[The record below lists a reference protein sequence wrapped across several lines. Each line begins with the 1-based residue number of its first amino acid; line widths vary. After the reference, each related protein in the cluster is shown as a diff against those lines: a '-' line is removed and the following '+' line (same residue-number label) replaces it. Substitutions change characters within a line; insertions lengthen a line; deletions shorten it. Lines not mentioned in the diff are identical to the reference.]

1 MTSVVSICNLALANV
16 GKPDIQ
22 DINEASAEAVACKK
36 FYAQARDTLLQSYP
50 WRFAQATEAL
60 AEVTNTK
67 PDRWGYA
74 YQRPTDCLKLRR
86 VTDSYDLDYLPDDG
100 VSVIGGGF
108 AYAIEGD
115 TVFCSISPAYLVYTQ
130 RLEDPT
136 RYPPLFVEALSWHLA
151 VKLAMPLTRDPK
163 VRADAY
169 QLAVQTM
176 GQAGVSDA
184 NEVRQVD
191 DAPSRAIEGR

>member
-1 MTSVVSICNLALANV
+1 MSSVISICNLALASI

-22 DINEASAEAVACKK
+22 DIDEASAEAQACKK
-36 FYAQARDTLLQSYP
+36 FYEQARDTLLQSYP
-50 WRFAQATEAL
+50 WRFAQTTAAL
-60 AEVTNTK
+60 AEVVNVKTN
-67 PDRWGYA
+67 RWGHA
-74 YQRPTDCLKLRR
+74 YQRPADCLKALR
-86 VTDSYDLDYLPDDG
+86 VTDTYDLDYLPSDG
-100 VSVIGGGF
+100 GSVVAGGH
-108 AYAIEGD
+108 AYAIEGA
-115 TVFCSISPAYLVYTQ
+115 TIYCGLSPAYLVFTQ

-136 RYPPLFVEALSWHLA
+136 RYPSLFIEALAWRLA
-151 VKLAMPLTRDPK
+151 VSLAMPLTRDPK

-191 DAPSRAIEGR
+191 DAPARAIEAR

>member
-1 MTSVVSICNLALANV
+1 MSSVISICNLALASI

-22 DINEASAEAVACKK
+22 DIDEASAEASACRK
-36 FYAQARDTLLQSYP
+36 FYEQARDTLLQSYP
-50 WRFAQATEAL
+50 WRFAQTTAAL

-67 PDRWGYA
+67 SNRWGYA
-74 YQRPTDCLKLRR
+74 YQRPVDCLKALR
-86 VTDSYDLDYLPDDG
+86 VTDVYELDYIPSDG
-100 VSVIGGGF
+100 LSVVAGGF
-108 AYAIEGD
+108 AYAIEGA

-130 RLEDPT
+130 RLDDPT
-136 RYPPLFVEALSWHLA
+136 RYPPLFVEALSWRLA
-151 VKLAMPLTRDPK
+151 VMLAMPLTRDPK